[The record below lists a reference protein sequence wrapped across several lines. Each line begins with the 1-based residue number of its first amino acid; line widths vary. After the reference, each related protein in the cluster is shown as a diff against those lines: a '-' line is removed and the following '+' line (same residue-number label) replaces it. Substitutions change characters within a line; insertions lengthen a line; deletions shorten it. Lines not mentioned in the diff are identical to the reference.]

1 MEILQNNWFILITSG
16 KRLEG
21 PMALLLEKYNNYG
34 FIQYTYFLSEFDMKE
49 YIEIGKFS
57 DLLHAD
63 SLRHVIL
70 FIPYLKLTANM
81 RLKYR

>member
-1 MEILQNNWFILITSG
+1 MEILPNNWFILITSG

-34 FIQYTYFLSEFDMKE
+34 FIQYTYFLSEFGMKE
-49 YIEIGKFS
+49 YIEIGQFS
-57 DLLHAD
+57 DLPQAG

-70 FIPYLKLTANM
+70 FTPYLKLTAKM